1 MHNKDLKVTGF
12 HGDNSDNTLKKWHMS
27 IKYTTNFKIDDIS
40 NKTLVIVIKLQN
52 KISAKFGK

>member
-1 MHNKDLKVTGF
+1 
-12 HGDNSDNTLKKWHMS
+12 MS